1 MITEF
6 KSGKPVIPETAF
18 IAHSADIIGNVEIG
32 EFASVWFNAVIR
44 GDMAG
49 IRIGE
54 RTNIQ
59 DNTVI
64 HTDPPLTVHIGNDV
78 TVGHGAILH
87 GCKIGNNVLIGMNA
101 TVLDGA
107 EIGDNSIVGAN
118 ALIPPGKK
126 FPAGSVIFGVPGKVR
141 REITDNDIEMIRDN
155 AAGYVGLA
163 GEYKSLLF

>member
-78 TVGHGAILH
+78 PWATARPARLQDRQQCAYRDECHGFRRR
-87 GCKIGNNVLIGMNA
+87 GNRG
-101 TVLDGA
+101 
-107 EIGDNSIVGAN
+107 
-118 ALIPPGKK
+118 
-126 FPAGSVIFGVPGKVR
+126 
-141 REITDNDIEMIRDN
+141 
-155 AAGYVGLA
+155 
-163 GEYKSLLF
+163 

>member
-1 MITEF
+1 MMY
-6 KSGKPVIPETAF
+6 
-18 IAHSADIIGNVEIG
+18 
-32 EFASVWFNAVIR
+32 R
-44 GDMAG
+44 GP
-49 IRIGE
+49 R
-54 RTNIQ
+54 R
-59 DNTVI
+59 V
-64 HTDPPLTVHIGNDV
+64 
-78 TVGHGAILH
+78 LH
-87 GCKIGNNVLIGMNA
+87 GCKIGSNVLIGMNA